1 MESKIIKGFL
11 AAIVKFTSF
20 MSAAAT
26 IWTFLLMFFMTAD
39 VFGRIFLN
47 HPLTGAPELVKVSLV
62 GVVYLH
68 MPYCLWIGRHIR
80 SDLLSS
86 RMGPK
91 LSLAMDVIMYILGAA
106 LFAGIFFASWDQM
119 LEAWEIGEYEG
130 EGALRVPTAP
140 IRTILVLGAA
150 LTMILYAVRTIE
162 KLANV
167 INGKKET

>member
-1 MESKIIKGFL
+1 
-11 AAIVKFTSF
+11 
-20 MSAAAT
+20 
-26 IWTFLLMFFMTAD
+26 
-39 VFGRIFLN
+39 
-47 HPLTGAPELVKVSLV
+47 
-62 GVVYLH
+62 
-68 MPYCLWIGRHIR
+68 
-80 SDLLSS
+80 
-86 RMGPK
+86 
-91 LSLAMDVIMYILGAA
+91 
-106 LFAGIFFASWDQM
+106 M